1 MMNIH
6 RQTQR
11 NIEQATAKYQQKV
24 NTHTSTTQ
32 KFQVGDWVWIYL
44 RKERFPRQR
53 KNKLMPRADGPFQI
67 TERHGDNA
75 FKVDLPDR
83 YGVSPIFNIG
93 DLRPYYAESELG
105 TIRAQG
111 GGNATRTPSAY
122 DQHKVATGSSIE
134 E

>member
-1 MMNIH
+1 MNIH

-32 KFQVGDWVWIYL
+32 NFQVGDWVWIYL

-53 KNKLMPRADGPFQI
+53 KNKLMPRAAGPFEI
-67 TERHGDNA
+67 TERYGDDA

-83 YGVSPIFNIG
+83 YKVSPIFNIG

-105 TIRAQG
+105 TIRAEE
-111 GGNATRTPSAY
+111 GGNANSTLPAY
-122 DQHKVATGSSIE
+122 DQHKVDTGNNIE